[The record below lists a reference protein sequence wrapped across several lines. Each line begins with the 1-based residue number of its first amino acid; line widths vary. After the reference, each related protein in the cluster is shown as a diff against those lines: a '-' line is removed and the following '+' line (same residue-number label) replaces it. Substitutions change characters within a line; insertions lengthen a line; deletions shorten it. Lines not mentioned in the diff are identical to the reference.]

1 MNLNSHLT
9 QNHCSCKPMVVDVVD
24 GRLKELSLDK
34 FLVICYLAHEQRQ
47 DGIHQKART
56 TKWKV
61 GK

>member
-1 MNLNSHLT
+1 
-9 QNHCSCKPMVVDVVD
+9 MVVDVVD